1 MKLNLLPYFKYKF
14 LNTLFVGLSTGSVF
28 IIYTPLKPSIY
39 SFGGIVLAIAILFVA
54 KFYEKM
60 MNEEVFF
67 LVTFLVEVVTL
78 VMILAFLIFSYS
90 YEIALFVY
98 ISYQFTFIFGG
109 YLFRV
114 ETIIL
119 KRSKLLSLAD
129 IVRQKGYLVG
139 LVVAFLFY
147 KTLEFYGV
155 EDKQSQVYLIHF
167 FLLLNQIMIIY
178 LVFKAFSGDKM
189 VALKKLNL
197 YNKKAN

>member
-1 MKLNLLPYFKYKF
+1 
-14 LNTLFVGLSTGSVF
+14 
-28 IIYTPLKPSIY
+28 IYTPLKPSIY

-139 LVVAFLFY
+139 LIVAFLFY
-147 KTLEFYGV
+147 KALEFYGV
-155 EDKQSQVYLIHF
+155 EDKQTQVYLIHF

-178 LVFKAFSGDKM
+178 LVFKAFNGDKM

-197 YNKKAN
+197 YNKKAI